1 MNTKLI
7 FPTLILIFF
16 SVMFGTAQTTTV
28 EVHLQGGGS
37 QSYEMGSTGK
47 LYFQNDYLYIDDG
60 LNTPYSIQVSNIAKM
75 LFSYDASIEDIET
88 TTCKVYPNPV
98 SSFLKISSS
107 DTDVNDYQLYTI
119 DGRTLMAGR
128 CQNDETINVG
138 SLPKGLY
145 LLKVNGQTFKITK
158 L

>member
-7 FPTLILIFF
+7 LSTIIWVFF
-16 SVMFGTAQTTTV
+16 SIMAGKAQTTTV
-28 EVHLQGGGS
+28 EVKLQGGGS
-37 QSYEMGSTGK
+37 QSYEMGLTGK
-47 LYFQNDYLYIDDG
+47 LYFQNDYLFIDDG
-60 LNTPYSIQVSNIAKM
+60 LNSPYSIQISNIEKI

-88 TTCKVYPNPV
+88 SECKVYPNPV
-98 SSFLKISSS
+98 SSFLKISSTH
-107 DTDVNDYQLYTI
+107 TDINEYQLLAI
-119 DGRTLMAGR
+119 DGRTLLVGR
-128 CQNDETINVG
+128 SLNDEAINVS